1 MKTQRTLLV
10 ICALGYATSTMIK
23 KSITEF
29 FAEKGIE
36 NWTVDTIGLTMA
48 RDRLDEAD
56 LIVSSLGL
64 NQAEYKVPVLNGVP
78 LISGIGKD
86 AVLQEI
92 LEQIQKLD
100 G

>member
-64 NQAEYKVPVLNGVP
+64 NQAEYQVPVLNGVP